1 MNHSVNPAVGRGV
14 DTDRGM
20 VGERMVGEKMVGES
34 VTVNKATLYVVATPI
49 GNLGDITLRALEVLK
64 AADIIAAEDTRVTI
78 RLLNRHGIAGR
89 LVAVHEHN
97 ERRGAERVTGLL
109 AEGKTVALVS
119 DAGTPGIADPGA
131 QVVAAVRAAG
141 YAVVPIPGPNAAA
154 AVLSASGFE
163 ASRFLFCGFLPARA
177 AERRRE
183 LAELV
188 AQTALLVFYEAP
200 HRVVGS
206 VADLCAA
213 FGGARHIVIAREL
226 TKIHENLHRCRLDE
240 AVAWLEADDNHRRG
254 EFVLVV
260 EGAVAMNSSPA
271 EIDIE
276 AVLKTLL
283 AELPV
288 KQAVALAVKLTGGN
302 RNALYKLALT
312 LKADMS
318 EGKI

>member
-1 MNHSVNPAVGRGV
+1 M
-14 DTDRGM
+14 
-20 VGERMVGEKMVGES
+20 
-34 VTVNKATLYVVATPI
+34 
-49 GNLGDITLRALEVLK
+49 
-64 AADIIAAEDTRVTI
+64 
-78 RLLNRHGIAGR
+78 RLLNRHGIAGKM
-89 LVAVHEHN
+89 LAVHEHN
-97 ERRGAERVTGLL
+97 ERRAAERLIGLL

-154 AVLSASGFE
+154 TVLSASGFE

-177 AERRRE
+177 SERRRE
-183 LAELV
+183 LTELV

-200 HRVVGS
+200 HRVADS

-213 FGGARHIVIAREL
+213 FGGERHIVIAREL
-226 TKIHENLHRCRLDE
+226 TKIHETLHRCRLDE

-260 EGAVAMNSSPA
+260 EGAVATASSPA
-271 EIDIE
+271 EVDVE
-276 AVLKTLL
+276 PVLKTLL

-302 RNALYKLALT
+302 RNAVYKLALA
-312 LKADMS
+312 LKSQD
-318 EGKI
+318 EK

>member
-1 MNHSVNPAVGRGV
+1 M
-14 DTDRGM
+14 DTDNGM
-20 VGERMVGEKMVGES
+20 LDRTAV
-34 VTVNKATLYVVATPI
+34 VNKATLYVVATPI

-64 AADIIAAEDTRVTI
+64 ATDIIAAEDTRVTI
-78 RLLNRHGIAGR
+78 RLLNRHGIAGK

-97 ERRGAERVTGLL
+97 ERRAAERVTGLL

-119 DAGTPGIADPGA
+119 DAGTPGIGDPGA

-141 YAVVPIPGPNAAA
+141 YAVIPIPGPNAAA

-200 HRVVGS
+200 HRVVDS
-206 VADLCAA
+206 VADLWAA

-226 TKIHENLHRCRLDE
+226 TKIHETLHRCRLDE
-240 AVAWLEADDNHRRG
+240 AAAWLEADDNHRRG

-260 EGAVAMNSSPA
+260 EGAAAEKPSSG
-271 EIDIE
+271 EVDVE

-283 AELPV
+283 GELPV

-312 LKADMS
+312 LKDGSQDEA
-318 EGKI
+318 

>member
-1 MNHSVNPAVGRGV
+1 MGRDV
-14 DTDRGM
+14 DTDNGM
-20 VGERMVGEKMVGES
+20 LDRTAV
-34 VTVNKATLYVVATPI
+34 VNKATLYVVATPI

-64 AADIIAAEDTRVTI
+64 ATDIIAAEDTRVTI
-78 RLLNRHGIAGR
+78 RLLNRHGIAGK

-97 ERRGAERVTGLL
+97 ERRAAERVTGLL

-141 YAVVPIPGPNAAA
+141 YAVIPIPGPNAAA

-200 HRVVGS
+200 HRVVDS

-226 TKIHENLHRCRLDE
+226 TKIHETLHRCRLDE
-240 AVAWLEADDNHRRG
+240 AAAWLEADDNHRRG

-260 EGAVAMNSSPA
+260 EGAAAEKPSSG
-271 EIDIE
+271 EVDVE

-283 AELPV
+283 GELPV

-312 LKADMS
+312 LKDGSQDEA
-318 EGKI
+318 